1 MEDNVQWVCAW
12 VNIMKGG
19 MNELDFFSCCQ
30 HVVGAFPHWQSQQVL
45 HQAFTPNQILSVTN
59 TIISLKQGKA
69 PPVYHLLTP
78 PPTPVQA
85 IPELAT
91 QVCNSV

>member
-1 MEDNVQWVCAW
+1 MQWVCAW

-19 MNELDFFSCCQ
+19 MKESDFFRRCQ
-30 HVVGAFPHWQSQQVL
+30 HVVGAFPRWQSQQVL
-45 HQAFTPNQILSVTN
+45 RQAFTLNQIPSVTN

-85 IPELAT
+85 IPEPAT
-91 QVCNSV
+91 QVRNSV